1 MKVCSDDKKQEFEF
15 LQGGI
20 LVHWN
25 FVQKTEDE
33 KTSWEYDEV
42 KIELTDTKEQIMSK
56 LQDAGYEEDKET
68 FAEKIIDFKNA
79 SNL

>member
-1 MKVCSDDKKQEFEF
+1 MKVYSDDKKEEFEF
-15 LQGGI
+15 LQSGI

-25 FVQKTEDE
+25 FVEKTEDG
-33 KTSWEYDEV
+33 KASWEYDEV
-42 KIELTDTKEQIMSK
+42 KIELTDTKDQIISK

-68 FAEKIIDFKNA
+68 FADRIIDFRNA